1 MRKLLLNVHLCAGLA
16 AAIALLL
23 LGVTGCLLVFENSL
37 DRSLN
42 PKLYYVQPQGN
53 PLPLASVAQSI
64 QAQYPEYRL
73 FAFGFPSRNDLA
85 LAVALRSESL
95 KKDLSLS
102 VNPYTGQVLGD
113 RGQGN
118 SFMEKV
124 HGFHTRLLLGVVGK
138 NVMGWSSVFLL
149 LLSIS
154 GIILWWPRKR
164 FRITA
169 VESPQ
174 LFNFNLHNT
183 LGICSS
189 IVLAIFAVTG
199 MSIHWEGPVAAFANK
214 VSNAAAP
221 SPLRPKP
228 APAGALPLSPDQLR
242 LLAEQALPGASATN
256 MSLGVRANGPVQI
269 TLKFPEDHTPAGRSR
284 VLLDAYSGQVLSL
297 QNSRTMT
304 VPQKYAQMWN
314 REIHTGDLWGW
325 PTRLL
330 AFICSLILPVLAITG
345 PLIWLFCKRSRA
357 QNLRASSAAT

>member
-1 MRKLLLNVHLCAGLA
+1 MRKLLLNIHLCAGLT
-16 AAIALLL
+16 AAIALFL
-23 LGVTGCLLVFENSL
+23 LGATGCLLVFENSI

-53 PLPLASVAQSI
+53 PLPLVSVAQSI

-95 KKDLSLS
+95 KKQLSLS

-113 RGQGN
+113 LDQGN
-118 SFMEKV
+118 NFMAKM
-124 HGFHTRLLLGVVGK
+124 HQFHTRLLLGAVGK
-138 NVMGWSSVFLL
+138 NIMGWSSVFLL

-154 GIILWWPRKR
+154 GVILWWPRKR
-164 FRITA
+164 FKLGA

-189 IVLAIFAVTG
+189 IFLAIFAVTG
-199 MSIHWEGPVAAFANK
+199 MLIHWERPVATFADK
-214 VSNAAAP
+214 LSSTVQP
-221 SPLRPKP
+221 SPSRPQP
-228 APAGALPLSPDQLR
+228 APPGALPLSPDQL
-242 LLAEQALPGASATN
+242 LILAEQALSGASATN
-256 MSLGVRANGPVQI
+256 MSLGVRANGPVQVI
-269 TLKFPEDHTPAGRSR
+269 LKFPEDHTPAGRSR

-297 QNSRTMT
+297 QNSRTMP
-304 VPQKYAQMWN
+304 VAQKYAQMWN

-330 AFICSLILPVLAITG
+330 AFICSLMLPVLAITG
-345 PLIWLFCKRSRA
+345 PLIWLFRKRSRA